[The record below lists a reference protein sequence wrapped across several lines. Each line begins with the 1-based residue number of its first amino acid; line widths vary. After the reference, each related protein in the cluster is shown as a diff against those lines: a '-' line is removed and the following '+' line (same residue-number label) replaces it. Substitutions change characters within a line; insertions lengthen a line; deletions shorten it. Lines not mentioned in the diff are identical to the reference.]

1 MSFPPTTVLTAPE
14 QFCTAAE
21 WMVRY
26 GTVGTHPVHSE
37 AGAMCWWGVYEQV
50 AVRTRDHLAYVHGVG
65 NLKVLKEAGPAVAF
79 MVRAL
84 TGG

>member
-1 MSFPPTTVLTAPE
+1 
-14 QFCTAAE
+14 
-21 WMVRY
+21 
-26 GTVGTHPVHSE
+26 
-37 AGAMCWWGVYEQV
+37 MCWWGVYEQV